1 MGLVKGQ
8 DRYWASGVGESMTAW
23 AELGWGLVFGAA
35 MLVVAFNYR
44 DDAWRIH
51 GFMSNTVGVNRLL
64 TPVMVRFVSGVLATA
79 SLGSVAFG
87 LAWSE

>member
-1 MGLVKGQ
+1 
-8 DRYWASGVGESMTAW
+8 MTVW

-44 DDAWRIH
+44 DVAWRIH
-51 GFMSNTVGVNRLL
+51 GFMSNTVGANRLL
-64 TPVMVRFVSGVLATA
+64 TPTMVRFVCGVLATT
-79 SLGSVAFG
+79 SLVSAAFG